1 MCACVSVGLP
11 CVCMYVGRS
20 ALCVSVGLPCVLVG
34 LPCVLVGLPV
44 GVDCANFVNL
54 YEIKLNQIAVLPLH
68 GAGRECHFL
77 FSSAPLKYWKAS
89 CSKLAPPPP
98 THTIQYNTS
107 QHKINHHCNQCFKD
121 NVCKQRNLLV
131 LDGWLS

>member
-54 YEIKLNQIAVLPLH
+54 SEIKLNQIAVLPLH
-68 GAGRECHFL
+68 GAGE
-77 FSSAPLKYWKAS
+77 
-89 CSKLAPPPP
+89 
-98 THTIQYNTS
+98 
-107 QHKINHHCNQCFKD
+107 
-121 NVCKQRNLLV
+121 NVISYLV
-131 LDGWLS
+131 QPH